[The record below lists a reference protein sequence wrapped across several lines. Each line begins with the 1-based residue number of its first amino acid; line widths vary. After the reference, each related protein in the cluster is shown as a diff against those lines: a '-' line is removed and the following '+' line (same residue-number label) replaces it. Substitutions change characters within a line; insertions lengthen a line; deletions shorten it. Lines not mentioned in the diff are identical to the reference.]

1 MCFGK
6 RSSVDEG
13 RQGSAFRIGFL
24 NNTIF
29 KDLMKMFFNRD
40 LGESFN
46 RELYKVFYLHQ
57 AHAFHLHRSE
67 QKINESSK
75 DEVRFP
81 LVSFGG
87 EPDER

>member
-24 NNTIF
+24 NNAIF

-46 RELYKVFYLHQ
+46 RKLYKVFFTCTKLTPSI
-57 AHAFHLHRSE
+57 FTDL
-67 QKINESSK
+67 SK
-75 DEVRFP
+75 R
-81 LVSFGG
+81 
-87 EPDER
+87 